1 MKVLLPFC
9 RSDYDSKK
17 IGLAAVY
24 NSCLSLCM
32 SEQIKEAEAKAAI
45 EEEKR
50 RQQVSTFLFPHLLPP
65 HFVLVSKSFNL
76 HVAEDV

>member
-1 MKVLLPFC
+1 
-9 RSDYDSKK
+9 
-17 IGLAAVY
+17 
-24 NSCLSLCM
+24 M
-32 SEQIKEAEAKAAI
+32 SQQIKEAEAKAAI

-76 HVAEDV
+76 HAAEDV